1 MARVARRSIKSREG
15 LGRMKLSI
23 ERGTLIRLSLVC
35 GSWDG
40 RGQRAGYDCKALI
53 WEVPAAECLQS
64 SISIRFWRLI

>member
-1 MARVARRSIKSREG
+1 
-15 LGRMKLSI
+15 MKLSI

-40 RGQRAGYDCKALI
+40 RGQRAVYDCKPLI